1 MDRRIGASNR
11 RMDYKVDVKG
21 EVPTEQ
27 SRRSVD
33 GSVRHEDTTVVL
45 LVLLEE
51 RGVPGLQYAASTRL

>member
-1 MDRRIGASNR
+1 
-11 RMDYKVDVKG
+11 MDYKVDVKG